1 MKTII
6 LSAGQGRRL
15 LPLTAEN
22 PKCLLQIGGKSLLE
36 WQLQELRKCGI
47 DHVAVVVGYGADKV
61 EQCLR
66 LNGYES
72 WVRTIYNP
80 FYAVAD
86 NLGSCWVAREEM
98 TEEFVLLNGDT
109 LFESAV
115 PQQLLASPRHPVT
128 LVTDSKGTY
137 DADDMKV
144 ILDGTKL
151 ARVGKTIP
159 IHETHGESIGMMVFR
174 DKGPA
179 MFRRAVEQALRRPES
194 LKKWYLSIIDEL
206 AQEGLVWTSAIRGMK
221 WGEID
226 NSSDLDQAHKL
237 VESLQGSGHV

>member
-36 WQLQELRKCGI
+36 WQLQELKKCGV
-47 DHVAVVVGYGADKV
+47 DQVSVVVGYGADKV
-61 EQCLR
+61 EELLR
-66 LNGYES
+66 HHGHDN
-72 WVRTIYNP
+72 WVSTIYNP

-86 NLGSCWVAREEM
+86 NLGSCWVARNEM
-98 TEEFVLLNGDT
+98 ADEFILLNGDT
-109 LFESAV
+109 LFESTV
-115 PQQLLASPRHPVT
+115 PQRLLASPPHPVT

-144 ILDGTKL
+144 IVDGEKL
-151 ARVGKTIP
+151 AKVGKTIP
-159 IHETHGESIGMMVFR
+159 ISETHGESIGMMVFR
-174 DKGPA
+174 EDGHVV
-179 MFRRAVEQALRRPES
+179 FRQAIEQALRRPES

-206 AQEGLVWTSAIRGMK
+206 AQKGLVWTCSIDGLR
-221 WGEID
+221 WGEVD
-226 NSSDLDQAHKL
+226 SSADLDHAHKL
-237 VESLQGSGHV
+237 VESLPGC

>member
-36 WQLQELRKCGI
+36 WQLQELRQCGI
-47 DHVAVVVGYGADKV
+47 EQVSVVVGYGADKV
-61 EQCLR
+61 EQL
-66 LNGYES
+66 LQQQGYEN
-72 WVRTIYNP
+72 WVRTIFNP

-86 NLGSCWVAREEM
+86 NLGSCWVARGEM
-98 TEEFVLLNGDT
+98 TDEFILLNGDT

-115 PQQLLASPRHPVT
+115 PRQLLASPRHPVT

-159 IHETHGESIGMMVFR
+159 IGETHGESIGMMVFR
-174 DKGPA
+174 DEGPTV
-179 MFRRAVEQALRRPES
+179 FRQAVEQALRRPES

-206 AQEGLVWTSAIRGMK
+206 AQAGSVWTSAIRGLK

-226 NSSDLDQAHKL
+226 SSADLDHAHKL
-237 VESLQGSGHV
+237 VESLHDAGKP